1 MNVELTEQDMRLIN
15 LALIC
20 MKSVLTSDLRALQ
33 ANGLSVEH
41 EVDAIKDVVVL
52 RHKLL
57 EVKEDVPL

>member
-33 ANGLSVEH
+33 ANGLSVEY
-41 EVDAIKDVVVL
+41 EVDAIKDVVAL